1 MPLMLANLFT
11 IVMTV
16 LVIALLVLISAVFI
30 LLVYATIRFILS
42 L

>member
-1 MPLMLANLFT
+1 MMLADLFT
-11 IVMTV
+11 TTMTV
-16 LVIALLVLISAVFI
+16 LVISLLVLIAVVFI

>member
-1 MPLMLANLFT
+1 MLADLFT
-11 IVMTV
+11 TTMTV
-16 LVIALLVLISAVFI
+16 LVIALLVLIAAVFI

>member
-1 MPLMLANLFT
+1 MMLADLFT
-11 IVMTV
+11 TTMTI
-16 LVIALLVLISAVFI
+16 LVIALLVLIAVVFI

>member
-1 MPLMLANLFT
+1 MMLTDLFT
-11 IVMTV
+11 TTMTV
-16 LVIALLVLISAVFI
+16 LVIALFVLIAIVFI